1 MKKGNTSKGRWGR
14 VGLPRSHRSFW
25 EKRDDSV
32 QREKNKQKNPAI
44 PEKKRERERERKT
57 DDDHTNVSMHHIFMH
72 IYLSFISMHLDAF
85 HSYTPHIEDR
95 NIQLDI
101 LFV

>member
-1 MKKGNTSKGRWGR
+1 MGTGWSSPVPSIILGKEGRLYTKGEKQTKK
-14 VGLPRSHRSFW
+14 PRDTG
-25 EKRDDSV
+25 EK
-32 QREKNKQKNPAI
+32 E
-44 PEKKRERERERKT
+44 RERERERKT